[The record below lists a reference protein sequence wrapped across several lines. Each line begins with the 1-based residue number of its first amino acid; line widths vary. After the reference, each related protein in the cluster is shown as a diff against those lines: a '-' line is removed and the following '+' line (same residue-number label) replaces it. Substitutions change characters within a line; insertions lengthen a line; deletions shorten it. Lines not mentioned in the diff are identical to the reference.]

1 MKSKPAFP
9 ALSGFP
15 SLWLCLCPPDPE
27 LTSRLAVWF
36 LRAWQR
42 SSWDQ
47 GAGPHQGA
55 LLFLLE
61 PQTLAFQSPDGDRD
75 CSEAGPIPVN
85 EDNKTERFMSTDNIW
100 RARDNTDVPAL
111 SGNEAFHIG
120 ESSGKLGLTSLAS
133 IFF

>member
-9 ALSGFP
+9 ARSFLLFGFVSVLP
-15 SLWLCLCPPDPE
+15 TQNSRPVWLCGSCVPG
-27 LTSRLAVWF
+27 SRAAGTRGL
-36 LRAWQR
+36 
-42 SSWDQ
+42 
-47 GAGPHQGA
+47 GPHRGA

-75 CSEAGPIPVN
+75 CSEAGLIPVN
-85 EDNKTERFMSTDNIW
+85 EGNKTERVMNTDNIW